1 MPFLYQLNRL
11 CLTCPW
17 TWTWR
22 KTITS
27 RIMARHVTGSSLIA
41 EGSNYHYKKFSSY
54 FFTGILECICT
65 YFYLLGHANI
75 LNFSD
80 QLTAESFAQID
91 LWFIFI
97 FNAEGS
103 MHKRRT
109 NVEIFW
115 LIFFGFTVY
124 QCDFLVRDNADL
136 LKLFSGLFI
145 IIPANIECKKHSR
158 TVWIRLFTSR
168 YFTFFFDFLLLDSL
182 EQLQQRKKKI
192 QN

>member
-1 MPFLYQLNRL
+1 
-11 CLTCPW
+11 
-17 TWTWR
+17 
-22 KTITS
+22 
-27 RIMARHVTGSSLIA
+27 MARHVTGSSLIA

-65 YFYLLGHANI
+65 YFYLVGHANI

-124 QCDFLVRDNADL
+124 QCDFFVRDNADL

-145 IIPANIECKKHSR
+145 IIPANIENFQINSHLVAQIHLSWTNGGKFNSG
-158 TVWIRLFTSR
+158 VF
-168 YFTFFFDFLLLDSL
+168 
-182 EQLQQRKKKI
+182 
-192 QN
+192 

>member
-1 MPFLYQLNRL
+1 
-11 CLTCPW
+11 
-17 TWTWR
+17 
-22 KTITS
+22 
-27 RIMARHVTGSSLIA
+27 MARHVTGSSLIA

-54 FFTGILECICT
+54 FFTGILEYICT

-109 NVEIFW
+109 NVEIFFTY
-115 LIFFGFTVY
+115 FFWFYSVS
-124 QCDFLVRDNADL
+124 V
-136 LKLFSGLFI
+136 
-145 IIPANIECKKHSR
+145 
-158 TVWIRLFTSR
+158 RLFGKGQCG
-168 YFTFFFDFLLLDSL
+168 FV
-182 EQLQQRKKKI
+182 KI
-192 QN
+192 IFRLIYYHSCKYRV